1 MEVIIQILKLVK
13 LKQSYNFG
21 TYLTIF
27 SLGTGNGRRKC
38 TLKGTWFDTS
48 IRQGDIVNVLGLDEE
63 VNKDWVIDDMNGL
76 LVVNPDVLISGTSI
90 VSTLFCMRKAVL
102 NERFKVCIASFYN
115 GKGFS
120 FPKILSTFLFFFSG
134 TRRLFEINANRN
146 FSP

>member
-1 MEVIIQILKLVK
+1 M
-13 LKQSYNFG
+13 
-21 TYLTIF
+21 
-27 SLGTGNGRRKC
+27 
-38 TLKGTWFDTS
+38 
-48 IRQGDIVNVLGLDEE
+48 LGLDEE

-102 NERFKVCIASFYN
+102 NERFKVRIASFYN

-120 FPKILSTFLFFFSG
+120 FPKILSTFFLFFSG